1 MWHAATLAELCA
13 RPATSAEPYWSTAF
27 AVGTPKWLS
36 GLGGERMNLAEY
48 IEPVGGDGEDDLH
61 ALRLPQSVA
70 ARLWRWLGNVKI
82 KF

>member
-1 MWHAATLAELCA
+1 
-13 RPATSAEPYWSTAF
+13 
-27 AVGTPKWLS
+27 
-36 GLGGERMNLAEY
+36 MNLAEY